1 MNIDDII
8 NEWKTDSKIDDS
20 HLAHAALYSS
30 ILHSKYL
37 ELLSKTKIKMQ
48 KLRIRLSRLH
58 NIKTRYYRGE
68 LTKEELQE
76 YGWSQYQGNK
86 PLKSE
91 MERLLDTDPDCI
103 EILESIDYLNTCK
116 ETLES
121 IIRQIGSR
129 SYDIKNYIEWNKF
142 QAGC

>member
-1 MNIDDII
+1 MDFDTII
-8 NEWKTDSKIDDS
+8 SEWNKDSKIDDS
-20 HLAHAALYSS
+20 QLAHAALYSS

-37 ELLSKTKIKMQ
+37 ELLGRCKLKIQ
-48 KLRIRLSRLH
+48 KLRIKLAKLH

-68 LTKEELQE
+68 LTKEELNHF
-76 YGWSQYQGNK
+76 GWSQYQGNK

-91 MERLLDTDPDCI
+91 MEKLLDTDSDCV